1 MSRRRRSGALE
12 DMLDLVAMLPWW
24 MGVGLAVAA
33 WLALRSMATV
43 DPALELLPAQ
53 MSQFVSGT
61 LLRTSA
67 SVGQYFIP
75 FLCLLGAAMSAWR
88 RVQRRTLMRNVQ
100 ASKAAGVLDG
110 MSWREF
116 EMLVGEAF
124 RLDGFRVAETGG
136 AGPDGGV
143 DLVLNKGGEAFVVQC
158 KQWKALKV
166 GVDVVRQLYGV
177 MAARGATGGFVVTS
191 GRFTDDARR
200 FAEGRNLNLVDG
212 DGLMRLIGRV
222 RSRKESVVKSHATE
236 ANADRMAVPASQ
248 RTTGSSAPT
257 CPICSSAMV
266 KRLARRGANA
276 GNAFWGCASYPGC
289 KGILTIG

>member
-1 MSRRRRSGALE
+1 
-12 DMLDLVAMLPWW
+12 
-24 MGVGLAVAA
+24 
-33 WLALRSMATV
+33 MATV
-43 DPALELLPAQ
+43 DPSLALQPAQ

-61 LLRTSA
+61 LLRVFA

-88 RVQRRTLMRNVQ
+88 RVQRRTLVRNVQ

-124 RLDGFRVAETGG
+124 RLDGFRVAEAGG
-136 AGPDGGV
+136 GGPDGGV
-143 DLVLNKGGEAFVVQC
+143 DLVLNKGGETFLVQC

-200 FAEGRNLNLVDG
+200 FAEGRNLNLIDG
-212 DGLMRLIGRV
+212 DGLMKLTGRV
-222 RSRKESVVKSHATE
+222 RSRKESIGKSRATE
-236 ANADRMAVPASQ
+236 ANADHTSVLASRRIAGSPAL
-248 RTTGSSAPT
+248 T
-257 CPICSSAMV
+257 CPLCSSAMV

-276 GNAFWGCASYPGC
+276 GNALWGCSTYPAC
-289 KGILTIG
+289 KGTRVAGS